1 MWFFFVVKMK
11 LFCIRMS
18 FLWKLLS
25 NKSKENLFISHCEKW
40 FDLVDNLINFIEI
53 VVGKEWYT
61 PAALSVKNWT
71 VEFTDILL
79 SVIFFFWY
87 SGEIKTLFTHNM
99 VEFGLDNVRLSPNL
113 FFFVFFFKENL
124 HFWVIRSCD
133 IVVSQH
139 FNNIFVQQRKE
150 LNWLEIN

>member
-99 VEFGLDNVRLSPNL
+99 VEFGLDNVRLSLNL
-113 FFFVFFFKENL
+113 FNFFFKWKSTFLSDTNL
-124 HFWVIRSCD
+124 WYCCLAAF
-133 IVVSQH
+133 
-139 FNNIFVQQRKE
+139 QQYICSTTERIK
-150 LNWLEIN
+150 LTGN